1 MRPQPVLELDEELG
15 IEGDA
20 AVRRDVD
27 LGHPPAN
34 PIGIELRVPGRIE
47 RVREVDAPA
56 IAADLDHLRSA
67 IEGARF
73 IAGMGLAPNDATDRD
88 RAAEP
93 RLEWVRYVVLSQLA
107 GSPAAHIKKTVVER
121 QIDVGDQRRNGL
133 EAL

>member
-1 MRPQPVLELDEELG
+1 
-15 IEGDA
+15 GDA

-34 PIGIELRVPGRIE
+34 AIGIELRVPGRIE

-73 IAGMGLAPNDATDRD
+73 TARMGLAPNDATDRE

-93 RLEWVRYVVLSQLA
+93 RLEGVRYVVLSHLA
-107 GSPAAHIKKTVVER
+107 GSPAAHIEKAVVEIGR
-121 QIDVGDQRRNGL
+121 FGGDLDNLPHLPAFGRVVMLPHPDG
-133 EAL
+133 